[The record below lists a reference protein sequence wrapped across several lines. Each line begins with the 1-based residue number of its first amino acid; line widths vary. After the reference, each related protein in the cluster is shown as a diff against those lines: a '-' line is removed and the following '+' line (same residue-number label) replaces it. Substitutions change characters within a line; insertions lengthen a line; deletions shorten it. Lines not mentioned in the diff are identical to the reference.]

1 MAEKRKAVEV
11 VEVVKR
17 KAVEV
22 VKRMPDK
29 VVKRMP
35 DNFYTRKHPD
45 GNKDI
50 FWIDFRLAC
59 LQCLPTTDM
68 ANAGPWVYY
77 NEKLGLF
84 VNANPEDRYNKTDV
98 KKAAHLGLNRTHF
111 LLLPRLN
118 EGALMFFCA
127 IASKSSASI
136 QWKIPETDN
145 GCKYQLM
152 FEVACLRAVMFQT
165 LSTQGFTPRQIE
177 LTKEFDPARA
187 PASAPARA
195 PARAPASAPAS
206 KK

>member
-1 MAEKRKAVEV
+1 MASMAEKRKAVEV
-11 VEVVKR
+11 VVVNADKVATVA
-17 KAVEV
+17 KVATGPTVV

-29 VVKRMP
+29 
-35 DNFYTRKHPD
+35 FYPRKHPHW
-45 GNKDI
+45 NTDI

-187 PASAPARA
+187 PASAPA
-195 PARAPASAPAS
+195 S